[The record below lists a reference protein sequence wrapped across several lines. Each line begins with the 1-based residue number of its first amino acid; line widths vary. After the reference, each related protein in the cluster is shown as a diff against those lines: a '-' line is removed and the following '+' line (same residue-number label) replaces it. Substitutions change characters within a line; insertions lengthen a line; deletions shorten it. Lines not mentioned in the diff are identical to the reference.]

1 MRRRPANYMDAP
13 STDEELDR
21 MLTELDATITG
32 TTELTNM
39 KELTLESENYSGHLT
54 LGDYN
59 VEKALLITPALP
71 STMRHPWAGQ
81 KLMWYNFSS
90 VAMYWFG
97 WAFVWMSLLAVIL
110 PKQLEFIV
118 GPDEKNQKQG
128 IVLTIGSL
136 FSLVVSPLAG
146 ALSDRSHS
154 IYGRRR
160 PYILYGT
167 VFDVIGL
174 CLMATSPPFPIYCIG
189 YIFFSL
195 GNYIM
200 LAPYAALVPD
210 VIPADQRGMASG
222 YLGGFSLLGGLAG
235 GVLSYNLDSIGFV
248 AAYVILILVTIFCGY
263 VTCHFVPEV
272 QSAKR
277 YREFFGCGCCCNM
290 CSAFGASDFRW
301 VFASR
306 FCVQMGIIT
315 VQENLQYY
323 LKDTIHPDDY
333 YIKDVQVAQS
343 EVEAVSFL
351 LAPMLLGGVLSSIIA
366 GVLSDLWGMR
376 KGLLYFSGI
385 SMAMTCFLFGMNSSF
400 LLDVLLALMFGFGF
414 GVFSAIDWAIATDV
428 LPNSDDFAK
437 DMGVWNL
444 AFTGPQMFSPYI
456 IGFIL
461 STFKLMGHIR
471 VGWFIVF
478 SMTSFFLLLGT
489 YFIKFIEHVK

>member
-1 MRRRPANYMDAP
+1 MDAP

-32 TTELTNM
+32 GMELTNM
-39 KELTLESENYSGHLT
+39 KELTLENEFSSGHLT
-54 LGDYN
+54 LIEYTTEN
-59 VEKALLITPALP
+59 ALLITPALP

-81 KLMWYNFSS
+81 KLMWYNFSA

-97 WAFVWMSLLAVIL
+97 WSFVWMSLIAVIL

-118 GPDEKNQKQG
+118 GPDEDKNQKQG

-136 FSLVVSPLAG
+136 LSLIVSPLAG

-154 IYGRRR
+154 VNGRRR

-167 VFDVIGL
+167 IFNVFGL
-174 CLMATSPPFPIYCIG
+174 CMMAASPPFPIYCIG
-189 YIFFSL
+189 YTLFAL

-210 VIPADQRGMASG
+210 VIPPDQRGMASG

-235 GVLSYNLDSIGFV
+235 GVLSYNLESLGFV
-248 AAYVILILVTIFCGY
+248 IAYLILITVTVFCAY

-277 YREFFGCGCCCNM
+277 YRNFFGCACCCNM
-290 CSAFGASDFRW
+290 CSAFGNSDFRW

-333 YIKDVQVAQS
+333 YIKDVQVAQT

-385 SMAMTCFLFGMNSSF
+385 SMATVCFLFGMNSSF
-400 LLDVLLALMFGFGF
+400 LLDVLLALCFGFGF

-444 AFTGPQMFSPYI
+444 AFTGPQIFSPYI

-461 STFKLMGHIR
+461 QTFRHMGHIR

-478 SMTSFFLLLGT
+478 SLTSFFLILGT